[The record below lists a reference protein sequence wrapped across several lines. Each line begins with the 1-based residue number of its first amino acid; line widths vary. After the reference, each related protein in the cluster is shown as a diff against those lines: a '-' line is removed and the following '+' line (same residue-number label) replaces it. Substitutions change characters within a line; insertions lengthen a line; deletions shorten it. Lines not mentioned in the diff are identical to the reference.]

1 MGNNNLMITEMFEE
15 IKSLLVSIEKKL
27 DTEASKSSG
36 SNSDT
41 ERRPQNTQPKVDLQ
55 KLDQIFKAIYAYL
68 QNSDYRSSQTN
79 QTIGDSEKRILSQLQ
94 EIKYSIETQEKD
106 RVVHHQ
112 HSVDLKSSKVV
123 VTIVVLAFL
132 FLISLIGNIK
142 QSETNSRMADN
153 DLKYRYIKSTSGIN
167 QEGLNNLEDI
177 FYYHRNKKKILK
189 IRDQVG
195 AYEKKI
201 KEAVEKMESKVQK

>member
-55 KLDQIFKAIYAYL
+55 KLDQILKAIYAYL

-79 QTIGDSEKRILSQLQ
+79 QTIEDSEKRILSRLQ
-94 EIKYSIETQEKD
+94 EIKYSIETQEKQ
-106 RVVHHQ
+106 RIVRHQ
-112 HSVDLKSSKVV
+112 YSVDLKSSKVV
-123 VTIVVLAFL
+123 ITIAALAFL

-142 QSETNSRMADN
+142 QSETNSRMAEN

-167 QEGLNNLEDI
+167 QEGLNNLEDV

-195 AYEKKI
+195 AYEKRI
-201 KEAVEKMESKVQK
+201 EEAVEKMERKMKK